1 MLLCHGFTRIFTDKA
16 ISFLAEVLIM
26 RSTMS
31 VTDARRNFGKLL
43 DRVERGERIVIT
55 RYGKPFAAVIPISDI
70 RFFVQSKKQLK
81 KQT

>member
-1 MLLCHGFTRIFTDKA
+1 
-16 ISFLAEVLIM
+16 M

-55 RYGKPFAAVIPISDI
+55 RYGKPFVAVIPIPDLRLIQKAKS
-70 RFFVQSKKQLK
+70 SG
-81 KQT
+81 

>member
-1 MLLCHGFTRIFTDKA
+1 
-16 ISFLAEVLIM
+16 M

-55 RYGKPFAAVIPISDI
+55 RYGKPFVAVIPISDL
-70 RFFVQSKKQLK
+70 QLLARTK
-81 KQT
+81 AQRQRRASR